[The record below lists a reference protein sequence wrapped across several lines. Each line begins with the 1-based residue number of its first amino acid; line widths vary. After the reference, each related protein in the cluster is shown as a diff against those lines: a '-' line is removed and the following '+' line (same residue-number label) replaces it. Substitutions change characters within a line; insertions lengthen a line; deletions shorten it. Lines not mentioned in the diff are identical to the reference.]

1 MLPICRRSKTM
12 TSVSI
17 IPVNTLPCKNR
28 GMVWRTKKKGGRG
41 AVLRASAGKSCF
53 PCTTI
58 SHDKR
63 HGWFFNPKLVNKK
76 ADSDTILS
84 KKKRFAHRF
93 FIVFLKF
100 I

>member
-1 MLPICRRSKTM
+1 
-12 TSVSI
+12 
-17 IPVNTLPCKNR
+17 
-28 GMVWRTKKKGGRG
+28 MVRRTKKKGGRG
-41 AVLRASAGKSCF
+41 AVLRDSAGKFRF
-53 PCTTI
+53 PRTTI

-84 KKKRFAHRF
+84 KKSRFTHRF

>member
-1 MLPICRRSKTM
+1 MA
-12 TSVSI
+12 SVSM
-17 IPVNTLPCKNR
+17 IPVNSLPCKNR
-28 GMVWRTKKKGGRG
+28 EMVRRTKKKGGRG
-41 AVLRASAGKSCF
+41 AVLHASAGKFRF
-53 PCTTI
+53 PRTTI
-58 SHDKR
+58 SHDAC

-76 ADSDTILS
+76 ADSDTILL